1 MSTSV
6 AAADWIKRIADEE
19 RKRDAARVR
28 EEEIAARKSDLV
40 RLNGQRLIDDLR
52 ATITRD
58 LEAFRNEFP
67 GDATRE
73 VTLEGTESGGF
84 VVRKMASPAVV
95 LTVAPNLDTASR
107 ACHFRFALRNNL
119 PPREDRVELVL
130 ARDGAETLLRR
141 HQGTG
146 QDVATASGLSTF
158 LAAPVVP
165 TAAGRVLRL
174 GPCFVD
180 RESARAHLMLVQL
193 GDGLLGLFVRAHLH
207 ERESARA
214 AGGHVAHHLH
224 RLDVSCLGKQLL

>member
-19 RKRDAARVR
+19 RKRDAARLR

-73 VTLEGTESGGF
+73 VALEGTESGGF

-95 LTVAPNLDTASR
+95 LTVAPNLDAASM
-107 ACHFRFALRNNL
+107 ACHFRFTLRNNL
-119 PPREDRVELVL
+119 PPREDRVELVF
-130 ARDGAETLLRR
+130 AGDGAETLQVR

-146 QDVATASGLSTF
+146 QVF
-158 LAAPVVP
+158 P
-165 TAAGRVLRL
+165 TADALSEFLLVPVLTGRPR
-174 GPCFVD
+174 
-180 RESARAHLMLVQL
+180 
-193 GDGLLGLFVRAHLH
+193 
-207 ERESARA
+207 
-214 AGGHVAHHLH
+214 
-224 RLDVSCLGKQLL
+224 